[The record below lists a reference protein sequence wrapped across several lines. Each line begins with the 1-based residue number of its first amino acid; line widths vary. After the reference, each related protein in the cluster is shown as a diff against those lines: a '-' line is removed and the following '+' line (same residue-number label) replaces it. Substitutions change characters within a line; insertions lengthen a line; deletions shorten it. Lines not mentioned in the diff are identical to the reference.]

1 MMISYLNEELRL
13 WSCSHMWLSGNRFC
27 NSTSPSPSAAC
38 CRRVCGIFPG
48 PAVRTLKL
56 SWESVQHFGSSLKR
70 PGVVFLHDFLH
81 LSYLALNFTLEA
93 KFEKPHVINK
103 LMKWLFQPTY
113 LWGFYLH
120 LLPRTW
126 PVTARPHTPIHAVSS
141 FTSFSSPSLTC
152 VIQK

>member
-1 MMISYLNEELRL
+1 MKSYVCDPVPICDSLEIDFVIPHRRLHLLPAVGGCAGFFLDLLSGL
-13 WSCSHMWLSGNRFC
+13 WS
-27 NSTSPSPSAAC
+27 
-38 CRRVCGIFPG
+38 FPG
-48 PAVRTLKL
+48 KACST
-56 SWESVQHFGSSLKR
+56 FGSSLKR